1 MWPKSPNLFVNGCSV
16 SLYDKGSAAVRVCS
30 LSARTTVDLSACH
43 TVGEE
48 ATEIDL
54 SWAPTRTPWQRES

>member
-1 MWPKSPNLFVNGCSV
+1 MAKITQSFRERVLGES
-16 SLYDKGSAAVRVCS
+16 KGSAAVRVCP
-30 LSARTTVDLSACH
+30 LSARTTLDLSACH